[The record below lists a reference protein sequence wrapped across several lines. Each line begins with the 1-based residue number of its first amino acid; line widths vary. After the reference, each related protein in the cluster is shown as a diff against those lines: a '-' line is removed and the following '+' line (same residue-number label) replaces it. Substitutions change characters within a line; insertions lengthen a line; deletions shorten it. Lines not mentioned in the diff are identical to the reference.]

1 LIDRVRALAAT
12 LNDLALSLQYPI
24 HRADRTEVGMY
35 GRLLFARCFSG
46 LACGYLHVCIRPF
59 GEALPLALMESA
71 DRVPST
77 FRLSKAST

>member
-1 LIDRVRALAAT
+1 
-12 LNDLALSLQYPI
+12 
-24 HRADRTEVGMY
+24 MY